1 MKNTE
6 DLYKKYGGIIKK
18 VALTYPVNDM
28 DLDDV
33 IGDLNI
39 VFLNC
44 VKNYDKNKSNF
55 TTYLWQSCVYEI
67 YRMRRQKYNKDSLSL
82 DYETDEGFLWE
93 AISDDLDVLEELL
106 QETEISDII
115 DYLDEIK
122 YGYYTKMFV
131 LYQIPQKQMAKIEN
145 KSMSFI
151 QKQHSK
157 NIKEL
162 KKKFTSA

>member
-1 MKNTE
+1 MNVE
-6 DLYKKYGGIIKK
+6 NLYKKYGGIIKK
-18 VALTYPVNDM
+18 VALTYPINDM

-33 IGDLNI
+33 IGELNI

-44 VKNYDKNKSNF
+44 VKNYDKNKSKF

-82 DYETDEGFLWE
+82 DYETDEGYLWE
-93 AISDDLDVLEELL
+93 AISDDLNILDELFK
-106 QETEISDII
+106 ETEISDII
-115 DYLDEIK
+115 DGLDDMK

-145 KSMSFI
+145 KSISFI

-162 KKKFTSA
+162 KKKFSGA